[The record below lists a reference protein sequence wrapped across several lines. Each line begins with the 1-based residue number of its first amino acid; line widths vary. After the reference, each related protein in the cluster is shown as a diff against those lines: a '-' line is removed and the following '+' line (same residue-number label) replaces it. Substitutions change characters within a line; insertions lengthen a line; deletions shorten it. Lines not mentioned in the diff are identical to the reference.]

1 MRVKE
6 LIEKLQ
12 EYDPE
17 LFVEFE
23 CWDNDMG
30 CDQQYDVDEVRL
42 IPPVVRSYKIRRTG
56 EERTVTEPAVVR
68 LG

>member
-6 LIEKLQ
+6 LIEHLQ
-12 EYDPE
+12 CFDPE

-23 CWDNDMG
+23 YWDSDEG
-30 CDQQYDVDEVRL
+30 HLIDDVDDVRL
-42 IPPVVRSYKIRRTG
+42 IPQRIKSSTNLKTKK
-56 EERTVTEPAVVR
+56 VTEYTIPATVR

>member
-6 LIEKLQ
+6 LIEHLQ
-12 EYDPE
+12 CFDPE

-23 CWDNDMG
+23 YWDSDEG
-30 CDQQYDVDEVRL
+30 HLRDDVDGVRL
-42 IPPVVRSYKIRRTG
+42 IPPVVRTYKIKRTG

-68 LG
+68 LS